1 VAKRQLHVPSTQT
14 ENWRSFPVQR
24 DEFHLRQAWQAGA
37 SKRGG
42 HSYTGTIS
50 VSMWLW
56 RDNATSTSG
65 IRILCALWETICDE
79 TELVATK
86 IFHRHS
92 DGLLCVKE
100 GSDGGA
106 VRERTGARGVLF
118 NILPRD
124 IPIRALPEA
133 GECKH
138 YLHHISHGFRL
149 RAAIRWSHRVKEGSH
164 RDAPRR
170 KVEALVVFFNFLPRS
185 ISIGALKPPEPLQ
198 HPSTPPSTKW
208 SLFFRKQREK
218 TLVSKFLRFWFQ
230 N

>member
-1 VAKRQLHVPSTQT
+1 M
-14 ENWRSFPVQR
+14 WRSANCMF
-24 DEFHLRQAWQAGA
+24 QALKPRIGGPFQ
-37 SKRGG
+37 SKGTNSTCARPGKPGLPSGGG

-50 VSMWLW
+50 VSTWLW

-106 VRERTGARGVLF
+106 IRERTGAHGVLF

-149 RAAIRWSHRVKEGSH
+149 RAAIRWSTSCEGGV
-164 RDAPRR
+164 A
-170 KVEALVVFFNFLPRS
+170 
-185 ISIGALKPPEPLQ
+185 
-198 HPSTPPSTKW
+198 
-208 SLFFRKQREK
+208 
-218 TLVSKFLRFWFQ
+218 
-230 N
+230 

>member
-1 VAKRQLHVPSTQT
+1 MFQALKPRIGGPFQSKGTNSTCARPGKPGLPS
-14 ENWRSFPVQR
+14 
-24 DEFHLRQAWQAGA
+24 G
-37 SKRGG
+37 GG

-65 IRILCALWETICDE
+65 IRILCALWETICD
-79 TELVATK
+79 
-86 IFHRHS
+86 
-92 DGLLCVKE
+92 
-100 GSDGGA
+100 
-106 VRERTGARGVLF
+106 
-118 NILPRD
+118 

-138 YLHHISHGFRL
+138 YLHHISLGFRL

-164 RDAPRR
+164 RDAPRS

-208 SLFFRKQREK
+208 SLFFRKQSEK

>member
-1 VAKRQLHVPSTQT
+1 VESCGKAPIACSKHSNRELEVLSSPKGRIPPAPGMAS
-14 ENWRSFPVQR
+14 RGF
-24 DEFHLRQAWQAGA
+24 QAG
-37 SKRGG
+37 GG

-50 VSMWLW
+50 VSTWLW

-106 VRERTGARGVLF
+106 IRERTGAHGVLF

-138 YLHHISHGFRL
+138 YYLHHISHGFRL
-149 RAAIRWSHRVKEGSH
+149 RAAIR
-164 RDAPRR
+164 
-170 KVEALVVFFNFLPRS
+170 
-185 ISIGALKPPEPLQ
+185 
-198 HPSTPPSTKW
+198 
-208 SLFFRKQREK
+208 
-218 TLVSKFLRFWFQ
+218 
-230 N
+230 